1 MRGVLEILQY
11 PDRRLTTPSRLVR
24 FDELREVNELAMHM
38 RAAMKANGG
47 IGIAAS
53 QVGSPLR
60 VCIVR
65 GLTMINPE
73 LTYESEA
80 RQSALEGCLSVYKS
94 AKRYQ
99 RLASVRVTVTFL
111 DVKGKSHVKSMYGID
126 ARCVQHELRHLSGL
140 LINEGHE

>member
-1 MRGVLEILQY
+1 
-11 PDRRLTTPSRLVR
+11 
-24 FDELREVNELAMHM
+24 MHM
-38 RAAMKANGG
+38 RAAMKANRG

-65 GLTMINPE
+65 GLTMINPGVDLRE
-73 LTYESEA
+73 RGAPERA
-80 RQSALEGCLSVYKS
+80 RRMLKCLQVGQALPTLIFP
-94 AKRYQ
+94 
-99 RLASVRVTVTFL
+99 VTVTFL